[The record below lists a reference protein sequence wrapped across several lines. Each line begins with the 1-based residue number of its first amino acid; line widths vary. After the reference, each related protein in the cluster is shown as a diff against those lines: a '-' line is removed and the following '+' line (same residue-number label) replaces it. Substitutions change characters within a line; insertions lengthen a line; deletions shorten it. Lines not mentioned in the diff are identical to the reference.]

1 MNTHRHPDVKVGTG
15 IITLTIDWYL
25 PGTNS
30 GGPVRSIAN
39 LVSALPE
46 IDFYI
51 ITRNTDYCSTEPY
64 EGIPANTWVQQEAN
78 VWVYYF
84 SEDQLTKK
92 KLKEVMKGVQA
103 STVYVSGI
111 YSLAFSQWPVSIAK
125 SLGSKTIIAA
135 RGMLSPHA
143 LAVKPMKK
151 YLFLSF
157 MRWINAYAGVEFH
170 ATSDNEVE
178 DIKRILGK
186 QSKVHLLSNIAK
198 PQEVSK
204 LAFHKEEGSLK
215 LVYIG
220 RIAPEKGTLHALRAL
235 KEQKGN
241 IAFHLYGTCYDASYW
256 QECQAVIV
264 GLSNNVQV
272 HYHGACT
279 SEEVAQHIQSAHAL
293 LLPSEGENY
302 GHAIVESLSLG
313 RPVIISKNT
322 PWKELAE
329 QKVGMDVEVPEL
341 KAAIEKFVQMNQ
353 EEYNEWTISTL
364 DYYER
369 KIGSQIQKT
378 IEGCTH
384 MLTVHA

>member
-1 MNTHRHPDVKVGTG
+1 LTRTQ
-15 IITLTIDWYL
+15 ICITLDWFL

-30 GGPVRSIAN
+30 GGPVRSVAN
-39 LVSALPE
+39 LSAALSE

-78 VWVYYF
+78 VWIYYF

-92 KLKEVMKGVQA
+92 KLKEVMNGVQA

-170 ATSDNEVE
+170 ATSPEE
-178 DIKRILGK
+178 AQDIRTVIGKRANVSVLPNVARQESTSI
-186 QSKVHLLSNIAK
+186 QEISKE
-198 PQEVSK
+198 Q
-204 LAFHKEEGSLK
+204 GSVK
-215 LVYIG
+215 LVSIG
-220 RIAPEKGTLHALRAL
+220 RIAPEKGTFHGIQAL
-235 KEQKGN
+235 QQVKGN
-241 IAFHLYGTCYDASYW
+241 VELDLYGTCYNTAYW
-256 QECQAVIV
+256 EQCEQLISQLPANIKVRYNGVCPTA
-264 GLSNNVQV
+264 
-272 HYHGACT
+272 
-279 SEEVAQHIQSAHAL
+279 EVSTKLASAHAL

-302 GHAIVESLSLG
+302 GHAIVESFGQG
-313 RPVIISKNT
+313 RPVLISKHT
-322 PWKELAE
+322 PWQELAS
-329 QKVGMDVEVPEL
+329 QKAGWDVAYESLAQAISELSAMDQQTYNTWSEGAFHYYQKMIVLPFEENK
-341 KAAIEKFVQMNQ
+341 KA
-353 EEYNEWTISTL
+353 YL
-364 DYYER
+364 R
-369 KIGSQIQKT
+369 
-378 IEGCTH
+378 
-384 MLTVHA
+384 MLGYSD

>member
-1 MNTHRHPDVKVGTG
+1 LNTHRP

-39 LVSALPE
+39 LTAALPE

-51 ITRNTDYCSTEPY
+51 ITRNTDYCSKEPY

-92 KLKEVMKGVQA
+92 KLKEVMKGVGS

-143 LAVKPMKK
+143 LAVKPLKK

-170 ATSDNEVE
+170 ATSPEE
-178 DIKRILGK
+178 AQDIRTVIGKR
-186 QSKVHLLSNIAK
+186 SNVSVLPNVAR
-198 PQEVSK
+198 QESTSIQEIT
-204 LAFHKEEGSLK
+204 KEQGSVK
-215 LVYIG
+215 LVSIG
-220 RIAPEKGTLHALRAL
+220 RIAPEKGTLHGIQAL
-235 KEQKGN
+235 QQVQGN
-241 IAFHLYGTCYDASYW
+241 VELDLYGTCYNTAYW
-256 QECQAVIV
+256 EQCEQLISQLPANIKVRYNGICPTA
-264 GLSNNVQV
+264 
-272 HYHGACT
+272 
-279 SEEVAQHIQSAHAL
+279 EVSTKLAAAHAL

-302 GHAIVESLSLG
+302 GHAIVESFGQG
-313 RPVIISKNT
+313 RPVLISKHT
-322 PWKELAE
+322 PWQELAS
-329 QKVGMDVEVPEL
+329 QKAGWDVAYESLGNAISELVAMDQ
-341 KAAIEKFVQMNQ
+341 AS
-353 EEYNEWTISTL
+353 YDEWHNGAKL
-364 DYYER
+364 YYE
-369 KIGSQIQKT
+369 KNILQCHQANKT
-378 IEGCTH
+378 KYLELFSVT
-384 MLTVHA
+384 TS